1 MTGTTTPPAID
12 ATKEFEAVR
21 SSLPGRVVGA
31 GSGVTGALGRWLGRA
46 RILAVVDAGAGNG
59 CRCVSSAP
67 RILAD
72 VEPAHARRIADAR
85 LREVQAEWT
94 EFEAAA
100 KAPSHSLPSLQR
112 FICGADLRL
121 EELD

>member
-21 SSLPGRVVGA
+21 SSLPGRV
-31 GSGVTGALGRWLGRA
+31 
-46 RILAVVDAGAGNG
+46 
-59 CRCVSSAP
+59 
-67 RILAD
+67 AD

>member
-1 MTGTTTPPAID
+1 MENTTSPAMN
-12 ATKEFEAVR
+12 AMKEFEAVTR
-21 SSLPGRVVGA
+21 SSLPGRVGGNVC
-31 GSGVTGALGRWLGRA
+31 GVTHALSRRLGGA

-67 RILAD
+67 RILAHM
-72 VEPAHARRIADAR
+72 EPAYARRVSDAR

-94 EFEAAA
+94 EFEAAT
-100 KAPSHSLPSLQR
+100 KAPSHGLASLQR

>member
-1 MTGTTTPPAID
+1 MMMENTTSPAID
-12 ATKEFEAVR
+12 ATKEFEAVTR

-46 RILAVVDAGAGNG
+46 RILAVVDAGAGDG
-59 CRCVSSAP
+59 CRCVGSAP

-72 VEPAHARRIADAR
+72 VEPAHARRVSDAR

-94 EFEAAA
+94 ESEAAT
-100 KAPSHSLPSLQR
+100 KAPSHSLPRLPPGSLSM
-112 FICGADLRL
+112 
-121 EELD
+121 E